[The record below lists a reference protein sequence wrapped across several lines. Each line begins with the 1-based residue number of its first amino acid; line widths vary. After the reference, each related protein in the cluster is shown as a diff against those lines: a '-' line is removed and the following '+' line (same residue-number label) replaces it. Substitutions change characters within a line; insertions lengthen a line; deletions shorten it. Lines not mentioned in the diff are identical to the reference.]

1 MAMATSSNHVL
12 KVIALLALFLGALV
26 TIRACSSRPP
36 TMANLDGQVLPDSVA
51 RSELGAEGDTEEE
64 TLRTLIGEVRRLHE
78 EYAALEAD
86 NDALQEQNLRL
97 QRMEERLA
105 DRLEDELQGTQTA
118 LQAENQRVQRQS
130 RDTEGLLV
138 TLERRIAELTSASG
152 STGTTVEGSDIPV
165 GLGFENYLSSQEV
178 FWIDPLDASPP
189 DASGER
195 VFPQRIENLLN
206 KVSGDPLQGEGE
218 SEPLAPTPAYTV
230 PRNATLVGAR
240 GFTALVGR
248 IPLRGQVVDPF
259 PFKVLVGQDNLA
271 ANGIVIPELFGMVFS
286 GRAVGDWT
294 LSCVRGELFSVTY
307 VFQDGSIQSYPQGD
321 TEIQETRAI
330 GWISDPYGI
339 PCVTGERK
347 TNAQSFLSQ
356 RVGLSVAS
364 AAAEAAAAAET
375 ATTVS
380 GVTGTATTAVTGDI
394 ASFIR
399 NRTVSEGIDEVAG
412 WLDERQAQSFD
423 AIYVPPDS
431 ELVVHVTLE
440 FAIDQDPQGRKVNH
454 RVELQTASQHSLD

>member
-1 MAMATSSNHVL
+1 MGVAAASNHVL
-12 KVIALLALFLGALV
+12 KIITLLVFLAGAFV
-26 TIRACSSRPP
+26 TIRACSSRSPI
-36 TMANLDGQVLPDSVA
+36 TVSLDGQMLPENVA
-51 RSELGAEGDTEEE
+51 RSELGVEGDTEEE
-64 TLRTLIGEVRRLHE
+64 TLRTLISEVRRLHE
-78 EYAALEAD
+78 AYATLEAD
-86 NDALQEQNLRL
+86 NEALKEQNARL
-97 QRMEERLA
+97 ESMEERLA
-105 DRLEDELQGTQTA
+105 NRLEGDLEGAQIA
-118 LQAENQRVQRQS
+118 LQVENQRVQNLS
-130 RDTEGLLV
+130 RDTESLLEA
-138 TLERRIAELTSASG
+138 LERRIAEFTGPSG
-152 STGTTVEGSDIPV
+152 SSGAMVAGSDIPV
-165 GLGFENYLSSQEV
+165 GLGFEEYFQTEAIV
-178 FWIDPLDASPP
+178 WIDPLDAPPP
-189 DASGER
+189 DANGER
-195 VFPQRIENLLN
+195 IFPERIENLLN
-206 KVSGDPLQGEGE
+206 KVSGEPLQDD
-218 SEPLAPTPAYTV
+218 SEKLEPKPVYTV

-271 ANGIVIPELFGMVFS
+271 ANGIIMPELFGMVFS

-347 TNAQSFLSQ
+347 TNAQSFLTQ

-380 GVTGTATTAVTGDI
+380 GTTGIATTAVTGDI
-394 ASFIR
+394 TSFIR
-399 NRTVSEGIDEVAG
+399 NRTVSEGIDEIAN

-431 ELVVHVTLE
+431 ELVVHVTRE

-454 RVELQTASQHSLD
+454 RVEFQTPSQRSLD

>member
-1 MAMATSSNHVL
+1 MGITAASNHVL
-12 KVIALLALFLGALV
+12 KLITLLAFLVGAFV
-26 TIRACSSRPP
+26 IIRACSSRLP
-36 TMANLDGQVLPDSVA
+36 TTFNLDGQVLPDSVA
-51 RSELGAEGDTEEE
+51 RSELGAEADTEEE
-64 TLRTLIGEVRRLHE
+64 TLRTLIGEVRRLNE
-78 EYAALEAD
+78 EYATLEAD
-86 NDALQEQNLRL
+86 NNALQEQNVRL

-130 RDTEGLLV
+130 RDTEGLLE

-152 STGTTVEGSDIPV
+152 ATGTTEEVSDIPV
-165 GLGFENYLSSQEV
+165 GLGFDNHFSTQEV
-178 FWIDPLDASPP
+178 SWIDPLDAPPP

-195 VFPQRIENLLN
+195 VFPQHIENLLN
-206 KVSGDPLQGEGE
+206 KVSGDPLQSE
-218 SEPLAPTPAYTV
+218 SEELVPTPVYTV

-259 PFKVLVGQDNLA
+259 PFKVLVGQNNLA
-271 ANGIVIPELFGMVFS
+271 ANGIVVPELFGMVFS

-380 GVTGTATTAVTGDI
+380 GATGTATTAITGDI

-399 NRTVSEGIDEVAG
+399 NRTVAEGIDEVAG

-423 AIYVPPDS
+423 AIYVAPDS
-431 ELVVHVTLE
+431 ELVVHVTRE
-440 FAIDQDPQGRKVNH
+440 FAIDQDPLGRKVNH
-454 RVELQTASQHSLD
+454 RVELQTTSQRFLD